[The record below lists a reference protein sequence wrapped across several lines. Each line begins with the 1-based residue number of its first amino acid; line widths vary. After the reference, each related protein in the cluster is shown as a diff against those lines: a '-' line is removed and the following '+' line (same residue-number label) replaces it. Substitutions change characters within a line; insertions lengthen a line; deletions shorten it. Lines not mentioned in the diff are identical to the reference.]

1 MKIGITSDHG
11 GYKLKN
17 KLIKSFRNKYDI
29 LDYGTDSEESVDYPD
44 FAFKLGEAIL
54 RKDIDF
60 GIAICKT
67 GIGMSISLNK
77 VKGIRCAK
85 IDNLEDAYYS
95 KNHNNVNVIAISG
108 KKSFIKAKG
117 LVNTFIKTEVSKE
130 KRHINR
136 VNKIKEYENEH

>member
-54 RKDIDF
+54 RKEIDF

-95 KNHNNVNVIAISG
+95 RII
-108 KKSFIKAKG
+108 IM
-117 LVNTFIKTEVSKE
+117 LM
-130 KRHINR
+130 
-136 VNKIKEYENEH
+136 